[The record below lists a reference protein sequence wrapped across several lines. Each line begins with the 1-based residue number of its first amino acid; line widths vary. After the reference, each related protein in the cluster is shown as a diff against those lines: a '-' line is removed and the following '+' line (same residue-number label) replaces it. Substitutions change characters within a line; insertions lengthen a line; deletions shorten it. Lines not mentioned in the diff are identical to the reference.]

1 MRKMLKQV
9 KIVRLLCIYR
19 IIINLCIFKGVE
31 NIVNKY
37 AFDKSKLSSLFVFE
51 SSFSVYVLNLNFFS
65 YLKASLLMKDQIWS
79 AYSHKFKMEVMLTNL

>member
-51 SSFSVYVLNLNFFS
+51 SSF
-65 YLKASLLMKDQIWS
+65 
-79 AYSHKFKMEVMLTNL
+79 